1 MTTEQTQAPGEVVE
15 LIQQMIRNRCVNDG
29 TVTSGEEERNTD
41 LLEAF
46 FAGSGIAMERHAS
59 APGRDNLVARI
70 EGSDPSAPTLLLL
83 GHTDVVPVN
92 AERWRHDPFGGELI
106 DGEIWGRGAI
116 DMFNLTSSMAYA
128 VRELARSGYTPKGTI
143 VYAAVADEEAGGN
156 HGAKHLLRTIPEW
169 VKADYV
175 ITESGGFP
183 IGSEDATKLP
193 VLIAEKGI
201 EWSKLRVTGTPGHG
215 SMPFRTDNA
224 LVKAADVVR
233 RIANHEPKTRIQEEW
248 RQFVGTMGLP
258 EEMTA
263 PLLQEEGFTDV
274 IAHLPIGMSR
284 MAYSCAHTTITPTVI
299 EAGGKLNVIPDTVEI
314 DLDIRTL
321 PGDGPEEVKAI
332 IDDALGDLAGEVE
345 LISVQ
350 SDPATRSSKDT
361 PLWGALERTAR
372 TFYEGAEIVP
382 MLMVGATDARFF
394 RNAGSV
400 AYGFGLFSRNLTLDD
415 FATMAHGDDE
425 RIDLASLGMVTNMWD
440 VLIRDFL
447 G

>member
-1 MTTEQTQAPGEVVE
+1 MSETPGEVVE
-15 LIQQMIRNRCVNDG
+15 LLQQMIRNRCVNDG
-29 TVTSGEEERNTD
+29 SVESGEEHRNTD
-41 LLEAF
+41 LLESF
-46 FAGSGIAMERHAS
+46 FAGSGVALERHAS

-70 EGSDPSAPTLLLL
+70 EGSDPTAPTLLLL

-92 AERWRHDPFGGELI
+92 EDRWRNDPFGGEII
-106 DGEIWGRGAI
+106 DDEIWGRGAI
-116 DMFNLTSSMAYA
+116 DMLNLTSSMAYA
-128 VRELARSGYTPKGTI
+128 VRELGRSGFKPKGTV
-143 VYAAVADEEAGGN
+143 VYAAVADEEAGGKY
-156 HGAKHLLRTIPEW
+156 GAEHLLHSIPDQ

-183 IGSEDATKLP
+183 IGSEEATKLP
-193 VLIAEKGI
+193 VLVAEKGI
-201 EWSKLRVTGTPGHG
+201 LWSKLRVTGTPGHG

-224 LVKAADVVR
+224 LVKAAEVVR
-233 RIANHEPKTRIQEEW
+233 RISSHEPKTQIQDEW

-299 EAGGKLNVIPDTVEI
+299 ESGGKLNVIPDTVEI

-321 PGDGPEEVKAI
+321 PGDGADEVKAI
-332 IDDALGDLAGEVE
+332 IDEALGDLASDVE
-345 LISVQ
+345 LVVQ
-350 SDPATRSSKDT
+350 SEHPATRSSKDT
-361 PLWGALERTAR
+361 PLWDVLERTSR
-372 TFYEGAEIVP
+372 RFYPGSELVP

-394 RNAGSV
+394 RDAGSV
-400 AYGFGLFSRNLTLDD
+400 AYGFGLFSRKLTLDD
-415 FATMAHGDDE
+415 IAAMGHGDDE
-425 RIDLASLGMVTNMWD
+425 RIDLTSLGLVTSMWD
-440 VLIRDFL
+440 VLIRDLL

>member
-1 MTTEQTQAPGEVVE
+1 MTTTQAPGEVIE

-29 TVTSGEEERNTD
+29 SVESGEEQRNAD
-41 LLEAF
+41 LLETF
-46 FAGSGIAMERHAS
+46 FDGSGVAIERHAS

-70 EGSDPSAPTLLLL
+70 EGSDPNAPTLLLL

-92 AERWRHDPFGGELI
+92 ADRWRHDPFGGELI

-128 VRELARSGYTPKGTI
+128 VRELGRTGYKPRGSI

-156 HGAKHLLRTIPEW
+156 YGAQHLLRTIPEH

-183 IGSEDATKLP
+183 IGAEDATKLP
-193 VLIAEKGI
+193 VLVAEKGI
-201 EWSKLRVTGTPGHG
+201 LWSKLRVTGTPGHG

-224 LVKAADVVR
+224 LVKAAEVVS
-233 RIANHEPKTRIQEEW
+233 RIAAHKPETRIQDEW

-263 PLLQEEGFTDV
+263 PLLQAEGFTDV

-284 MAYSCAHTTITPTVI
+284 MAYSCSHTTITPTVI
-299 EAGGKLNVIPDTVEI
+299 EAGSKLNVIPDTVEI

-321 PGDGPEEVKAI
+321 PGDGPDEVKAI
-332 IDDALGDLAGEVE
+332 IDDALGDLASEVE
-345 LISVQ
+345 LITVQ
-350 SDPATRSSKDT
+350 CDPATRSSKDT
-361 PLWGALERTAR
+361 PLWDALERTAR
-372 TFYEGAEIVP
+372 QFYAGADLVP

-394 RNAGSV
+394 RDAGSV
-400 AYGFGLFSRNLTLDD
+400 AYGFGLFSRRMTLDD
-415 FATMAHGDDE
+415 IAAMGHGDDE
-425 RIDLASLGMVTNMWD
+425 RIDVESLGMVTNMWD